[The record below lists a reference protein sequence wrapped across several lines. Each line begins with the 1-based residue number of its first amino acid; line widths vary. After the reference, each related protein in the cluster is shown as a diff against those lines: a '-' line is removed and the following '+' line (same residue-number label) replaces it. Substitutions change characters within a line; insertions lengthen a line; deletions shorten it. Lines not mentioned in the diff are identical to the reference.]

1 MNRRE
6 QRAQESKEARFNV
19 ALGKDILSR
28 FRLRAFLRRLRKET
42 VARPL
47 LLTTANSKLI

>member
-1 MNRRE
+1 MNRQE
-6 QRAQESKEARFNV
+6 HRASECKETRFKGAV
-19 ALGKDILSR
+19 SKDIISR